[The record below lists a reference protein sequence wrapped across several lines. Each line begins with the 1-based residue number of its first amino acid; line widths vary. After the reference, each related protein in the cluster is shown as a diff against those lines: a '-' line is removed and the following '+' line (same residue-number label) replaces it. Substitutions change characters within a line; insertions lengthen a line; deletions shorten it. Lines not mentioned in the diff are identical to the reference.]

1 MISLFAETLVLA
13 AMLIAVPAR
22 AAECRVPGERSH
34 WIADF
39 CMAALETD
47 DEIAAGACIGRES
60 KKRFSNDCAA
70 KIYYKRQMC
79 RLSVERK
86 TRRGSVQSC
95 EGDGGFIGTTV
106 RKGGV
111 GR

>member
-1 MISLFAETLVLA
+1 MLA
-13 AMLIAVPAR
+13 ATMAS
-22 AAECRVPGERSH
+22 AAECRVAGERTH

-39 CMAALETD
+39 CMAQLETD
-47 DEIAAGACIGRES
+47 DEVAAGACIGRES
-60 KKRFSNDCAA
+60 KKRFTNDCAA

-79 RLSVERK
+79 RLSVDRNMRK
-86 TRRGSVQSC
+86 GSVQSC
-95 EGDGGFIGTTV
+95 EADRGFIGATV